1 MLDGPHAIPHR
12 LRRNNMDNAMIAT
25 LTGRRIG
32 IGAALLLAAFTAR
45 PALADPN
52 EFQMW
57 GSSGRWNILSAPG
70 LCSAGAPDKD
80 NNASLM
86 LSVLDGTGR
95 FISVSRTVPS
105 APGQVTIVLT
115 MPDGSAVRLPTDMD
129 VQPKDGLQDVMASRV
144 LLPEE
149 TLALRRAETV
159 SVEGL
164 PGFDPVKPAPGE
176 LAAVLNN
183 LDRCMR
189 MQK

>member
-1 MLDGPHAIPHR
+1 MTIH
-12 LRRNNMDNAMIAT
+12 
-25 LTGRRIG
+25 GRRHPVRRAVYRR
-32 IGAALLLAAFTAR
+32 AALTAMHWGSGLAAAAVFAAAA
-45 PALADPN
+45 PALADPS

-57 GSSGRWNILSAPG
+57 GSSGRWNIISAPG
-70 LCSAGAPDKD
+70 LCSAGVPDKD
-80 NNASLM
+80 NNAPLM

-95 FISVSRTVPS
+95 FISVSRAVPDV
-105 APGQVTIVLT
+105 PRQVTIVLT
-115 MPDGSAVRLPTDMD
+115 LSDGSQVRISTDMD
-129 VQPKDGLQDVMASRV
+129 PQPKDGLQDVIANHV

-149 TLALRRAETV
+149 TEALRKAGTL

-164 PGFDPVKPAPGE
+164 PGYEPVTPAPGE

>member
-1 MLDGPHAIPHR
+1 MTRPDVGPPVQPGAS
-12 LRRNNMDNAMIAT
+12 RRAAMTAM
-25 LTGRRIG
+25 RIG
-32 IGAALLLAAFTAR
+32 SGLAAAMVLAAAAPT
-45 PALADPN
+45 LADPSD
-52 EFQMW
+52 FQMW

-95 FISVSRTVPS
+95 FISVSRTVPD
-105 APGQVTIVLT
+105 APRQVTIVLT
-115 MPDGSAVRLPTDMD
+115 MPDGSQVRLPTDMD
-129 VQPKDGLQDVMASRV
+129 AQPKDGLQDVMANHV
-144 LLPEE
+144 LLPDE
-149 TLALRRAETV
+149 TLAVRRAETV

-164 PGFDPVKPAPGE
+164 PGYEPVTPTPGE